1 MDGLTLDVPPGLSA
15 ERARCIANP
24 SATVEAER
32 LILETIRDHPGSTSR
47 ELMRL
52 VDAKR
57 GSTLDRL
64 QRLRVRGAIEKDG
77 RGWRLREERPIAEVN
92 EEEPEAETPERT
104 RPAFDPARWVQHID
118 YFVRVSTSMFA
129 CARFG

>member
-24 SATVEAER
+24 GATVEAER
-32 LILETIRDHPGSTSR
+32 RLLETIRDHPGSTSR

-52 VDAKR
+52 VDAKQ

-64 QRLRVRGAIEKDG
+64 QRLRARGAIEKDG
-77 RGWRLREERPIAEVN
+77 RGWRLQEKRPIAETS
-92 EEEPEAETPERT
+92 EEAPEAETPERT
-104 RPAFDPARWVQHID
+104 RPAFDPSRWVQHID

-129 CARFG
+129 PARFG